1 MGKAIKLPKTKC
13 CVSKSRCDRCPLRML
28 KEGDLPTGYGVHRRA
43 LVRVD
48 SEGRPL
54 TKKTAKKVRPKVKV
68 TKKITKSELAAAVKI
83 QKKKSGKKKSLAA

>member
-1 MGKAIKLPKTKC
+1 
-13 CVSKSRCDRCPLRML
+13 ML
-28 KEGDLPTGYGVHRRA
+28 KEGDLPSGYGVHKRA

-68 TKKITKSELAAAVKI
+68 KVTKKITKAELATAVKN